1 MTAGL
6 ACVTGRFQPV
16 HADHLRLLRRALDER
31 GRLVVG
37 ITNPDPGVRRPEP
50 TSAHRHLAEANPF
63 TYFERLELLA
73 SALASPEG
81 VGPAAAPG
89 VRFVPFDRGRPEQ
102 WAAYVPLS
110 AVQYVGVSA
119 DWEREKARRLA
130 DAGYR
135 VVEVPGDPATR
146 RSASDVRAALRR
158 GEGWE
163 ALVPPATVAPLRG
176 LLAARAGTA
185 W

>member
-1 MTAGL
+1 VTAGL

-16 HADHLRLLRRALDER
+16 HADHLRLMRRALDER

-50 TSAHRHLAEANPF
+50 ASGHRHLPEANPF
-63 TYFERLELLA
+63 TYYERLELLA
-73 SALASPEG
+73 AALASLEG

-89 VRFVPFDRGRPEQ
+89 VRFVPFDLGRPEQ

-119 DWEREKARRLA
+119 DWEREKARRLVA
-130 DAGYR
+130 AGYQ
-135 VVEVPGDPATR
+135 VVAVAGDPASR
-146 RSASDVRAALRR
+146 RSASDVRVALRR

-163 ALVPPATVAPLRG
+163 PLVPPATVAPLRA

>member
-1 MTAGL
+1 MTGGL

-16 HADHLRLLRRALDER
+16 HADHLRLMRRALQDH
-31 GRLVVG
+31 GRLVVA

-50 TSAHRHLAEANPF
+50 TSAHRHLSEANPF
-63 TYFERLELLA
+63 TYFERLELLVA
-73 SALASPEG
+73 ALASPDG
-81 VGPAAAPG
+81 VGWAAAPG
-89 VRFVPFDRGRPEQ
+89 VRFVPFDFGRPDQ

-119 DWEREKARRLA
+119 DWEREKVRRLA
-130 DAGYR
+130 GAGYQ
-135 VVEVPGDPATR
+135 VVQVPADPATR
-146 RSASDVRAALRR
+146 RSASDVRSALRR

-163 ALVPPATVAPLRG
+163 PLVPSATVAPLRA
-176 LLAARAGTA
+176 LLAARGGVA